1 MTTTLRPRIDP
12 NFSAATVKAPSW
24 KNLLFET
31 NGNSHLCDPVY
42 PSEAAARAGA
52 DEDLA
57 EIAEWM
63 AESPGKMFAGV
74 LHDGTVILLSDISY
88 VLQVPWSQA

>member
-1 MTTTLRPRIDP
+1 MTTALRPRLDP
-12 NFSAATVKAPSW
+12 NFSPGTVKAPSW

-57 EIAEWM
+57 VIEQWLAD
-63 AESPGKMFAGV
+63 SPSTMFAGE
-74 LHDGTVILLSDISY
+74 LHDGTVILLSDISF
-88 VLQVPWSQA
+88 VMQVPWSET